1 MFNRKV
7 LEEIK
12 YELTKINEEQKIHL
26 IRNNELNE
34 KIDKLQYTIDYIFN
48 SLNSKFDSY
57 SARVTAQYNDI
68 SSALKERKVNEDM
81 IESNGLLTRKVN
93 ALKNIPL
100 VFKPE
105 TEKAPGLIQRNK
117 YGTFDKEALLNK
129 VSVYLQTN
137 KTAKKRTNII
147 SDLSLTK
154 REVQNLNN
162 VLLLGV
168 KRVLIKKLRMGV
180 YKATNVYKIN

>member
-12 YELTKINEEQKIHL
+12 YELTKIKEEQKSQP
-26 IRNNELNE
+26 NDLNE
-34 KIDKLQYTIDYIFN
+34 KLDKLQYTLDYIFN
-48 SLNSKFDSY
+48 SLNQKFDSY

-68 SSALKERKVNEDM
+68 SSALKERKVNENR
-81 IESNGLLTRKVN
+81 IESNGLRTPKVS
-93 ALKNIPL
+93 AL